1 MARKFNLCIFSLD
14 SLSIY
19 KTIDIASAKPTRA
32 DLEAIRHFGINVLN
46 PSENCNAMLFSD
58 LLREAVEKVGSENI
72 LIVGGSGFYLK
83 SIIDGLSPAPKSSA
97 FVEAYIAKIAR
108 NRAESY
114 KLLSQIDP
122 AYAQK
127 IAPND
132 SFRIFKGLE
141 IFLLTNQTPSAYF
154 MANPRQKPPFNFRI
168 FELVKPREVLR
179 ESIKVRTAQMFEN
192 GLINEVRILRTNFP
206 QSHALKAIGI
216 KEIIEFLDGKI
227 TLESA
232 QNAIIKNTLALAK
245 RQRTFNRTQFGK
257 IAHLEADALF
267 ESLAQFYAKSPKMR

>member
-1 MARKFNLCIFSLD
+1 
-14 SLSIY
+14 
-19 KTIDIASAKPTRA
+19 
-32 DLEAIRHFGINVLN
+32 
-46 PSENCNAMLFSD
+46 MLFSD